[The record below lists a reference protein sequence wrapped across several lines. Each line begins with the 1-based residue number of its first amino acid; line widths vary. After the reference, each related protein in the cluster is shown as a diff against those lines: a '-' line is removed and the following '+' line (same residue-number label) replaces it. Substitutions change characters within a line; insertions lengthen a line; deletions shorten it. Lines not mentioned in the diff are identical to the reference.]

1 MQDLAKLVGNRT
13 NIHFQVKEVHS
24 SDHEKTVVLEG
35 SYSQDAVVLHLHDG
49 WADTPV
55 LPGHSLNLIA
65 EKTRDADGCLHAVCN
80 FEAGTPCSCCA
91 CACFLCLF
99 CVSCNI
105 RGFCVMCPGR
115 GSTEAGIFPH
125 AVLV

>member
-1 MQDLAKLVGNRT
+1 MQDLAKLVGDRT

-35 SYSQDAVVLHLHDG
+35 SYSQDDVVLHLHDG

-65 EKTRDADGCLHAVCN
+65 EKTRDADGRLHAVCN
-80 FEAGTPCSCCA
+80 FEAGTACSCCA
-91 CACFLCLF
+91 CACFDEL
-99 CVSCNI
+99 
-105 RGFCVMCPGR
+105 
-115 GSTEAGIFPH
+115 
-125 AVLV
+125 